1 MPSPF
6 QSKESHK
13 IGESGETITH
23 DNSMSNGI
31 ADEGNIHDGRTS
43 FTVMHRDQDALCER
57 LAILQPIQ
65 DVSTTTTTTY
75 NQKYILTFVDFLLHF
90 MCSRPSTINRVA
102 SLHLSMDLLV
112 YALFHLSTMRVM
124 QLKL

>member
-23 DNSMSNGI
+23 DNSMGI
-31 ADEGNIHDGRTS
+31 AEDKIHDGRTS
-43 FTVMHRDQDALCER
+43 FTVMHRGQDALCER

-65 DVSTTTTTTY
+65 DVSTTTTY
-75 NQKYILTFVDFLLHF
+75 NQKYHRFLF
-90 MCSRPSTINRVA
+90 
-102 SLHLSMDLLV
+102 
-112 YALFHLSTMRVM
+112 
-124 QLKL
+124 